1 MGTLRSQLAIVAVA
15 VVLSGCSFVN
25 DTLLPTL
32 AGEEPSRTPHR
43 TGEQVSNPAPAAEQ
57 NPQPAV
63 SQAPSPPSG
72 SEGPLPP
79 AVFPAPVPPTVSQAP
94 LEPIGSQPTSAGTG
108 TDQAEPATPGA
119 ATGTDAGQKVAVP
132 RAEGGIPRP
141 IVVIRFDRPNVDYEQ
156 ALHGAVNRVLDRRP
170 QATFNVVAVASGLGG
185 VDQVVTNTTTTK
197 RNAESV
203 IRSLTSM
210 GLTADRIN
218 RSSTVSAEAQ
228 ANEVQ
233 IFVH

>member
-25 DTLLPTL
+25 DTLMPTL

-43 TGEQVSNPAPAAEQ
+43 TGEQVSNPAPAADQ

-63 SQAPSPPSG
+63 SQVPSPPSG

-79 AVFPAPVPPTVSQAP
+79 AVFPAPVPPVSQAP
-94 LEPIGSQPTSAGTG
+94 LEPIGSQPPSGGAGTA
-108 TDQAEPATPGA
+108 QAEPVTPGA
-119 ATGTDAGQKVAVP
+119 ATGNHAGENVAAP
-132 RAEGGIPRP
+132 RAEGDIPRP
-141 IVVIRFDRPNVDYEQ
+141 IVVIFFDRPDVAYEQ

-185 VDQVVTNTTTTK
+185 VDQVVANTTATN

-203 IRSLTSM
+203 VRALTSM
-210 GLTADRIN
+210 GLPAERIS

-228 ANEVQ
+228 TNEVQ